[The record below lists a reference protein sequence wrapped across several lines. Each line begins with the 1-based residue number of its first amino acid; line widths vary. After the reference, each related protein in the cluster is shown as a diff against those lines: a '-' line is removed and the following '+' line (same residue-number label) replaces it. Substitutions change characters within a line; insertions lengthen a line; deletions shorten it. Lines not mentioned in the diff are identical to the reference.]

1 MKLPTLLPTLLLVAG
16 LALPAA
22 AQTVWR
28 CGAGVYGDRPCADGQ
43 AIDVA
48 DPRSD
53 EQRLH
58 AALVAQRGQRLAEE
72 LRAERLV
79 RHAQA
84 TPLPAAAVFK
94 RPPDRAAAKS
104 PAKDRPKARK
114 ASKRPPDAA
123 DGTWR
128 AAAPVSRRA
137 RD

>member
-1 MKLPTLLPTLLLVAG
+1 MKLPTLLVIAG

-28 CGAGVYGDRPCADGQ
+28 CGPGVYGDRPCADGH

-53 EQRLH
+53 EQRQH

-72 LRAERLV
+72 LRAERLA

-84 TPLPAAAVFK
+84 VPVPAAAAAAF
-94 RPPDRAAAKS
+94 RPPPDRAARKARA
-104 PAKDRPKARK
+104 PDRPQHRK

-137 RD
+137 KD

>member
-1 MKLPTLLPTLLLVAG
+1 MKLPALLLIAV
-16 LALPAA
+16 LTLPAT

-28 CGAGVYGDRPCADGQ
+28 CGPGVYGDRPCAEGRE
-43 AIDVA
+43 IDVA

-72 LRAERLV
+72 LRAERLA

-84 TPLPAAAVFK
+84 VPVPATAAAAFK

-104 PAKDRPKARK
+104 PTKDRPKSRK

-137 RD
+137 KD